1 MLLDSS
7 SSWFKLLR
15 IVINA
20 THFQEYKLRYHQ
32 MSRERQLPLEKWLGK
47 QLGKLTLFNCAGSIL
62 DSVIDKLKDFEFRNL
77 EMSMSSLSKKDL

>member
-1 MLLDSS
+1 
-7 SSWFKLLR
+7 
-15 IVINA
+15 
-20 THFQEYKLRYHQ
+20 

-77 EMSMSSLSKKDL
+77 EMSMSSLSKKDFDALLDLIKAHNIVQLSLRVGKVDNFNHVATD